1 MVRLFWKRFGQCST
15 ECGIPLPSRHD
26 GNSQTCPKAWTP
38 SAFLL
43 LAISMRVTLLP
54 TEGSGET
61 LSGLSPLYA
70 VYLPLPLP
78 THPHPCPV
86 LPCCSPHIHPSSLP
100 PHFNVLCQLTSHLQL
115 HKAFG
120 TTFISLITCVCQLH
134 IWTFTQLLSPRNT
147 RTPWGCGFEAAM
159 TQSRFS

>member
-1 MVRLFWKRFGQCST
+1 MVRVLWKKFGQCST

-43 LAISMRVTLLP
+43 LAISLRVTLLP

-70 VYLPLPLP
+70 VYLPLLP
-78 THPHPCPV
+78 HLPHA
-86 LPCCSPHIHPSSLP
+86 LPSLP
-100 PHFNVLCQLTSHLQL
+100 PPLCTSTSCVSSHL
-115 HKAFG
+115 
-120 TTFISLITCVCQLH
+120 TCSCTKHLAP
-134 IWTFTQLLSPRNT
+134 LLSPSLHVFASSISGHSHNCSLPVT
-147 RTPWGCGFEAAM
+147 HAHHGAAVLR
-159 TQSRFS
+159 QL

>member
-1 MVRLFWKRFGQCST
+1 MVRVLWKKFGQCST

-43 LAISMRVTLLP
+43 LAISLRVTLLP

-70 VYLPLPLP
+70 VYLPLL
-78 THPHPCPV
+78 TH
-86 LPCCSPHIHPSSLP
+86 LPHIPPPLTTLP
-100 PHFNVLCQLTSHLQL
+100 PSPSLHFNVLCQLTSHLQL

>member
-1 MVRLFWKRFGQCST
+1 MARLLWKRFGQCST

-78 THPHPCPV
+78 TPPHPCPV
-86 LPCCSPHIHPSSLP
+86 LSCRSPHIQPSSLP
-100 PHFNVLCQLTSHLQL
+100 HSLCTSTSCVSSHL
-115 HKAFG
+115 
-120 TTFISLITCVCQLH
+120 TCSCTKHLAP
-134 IWTFTQLLSPRNT
+134 LLSPSLHVFASSISGHSHNCSLPVTHAHHGAVVLR
-147 RTPWGCGFEAAM
+147 
-159 TQSRFS
+159 QL